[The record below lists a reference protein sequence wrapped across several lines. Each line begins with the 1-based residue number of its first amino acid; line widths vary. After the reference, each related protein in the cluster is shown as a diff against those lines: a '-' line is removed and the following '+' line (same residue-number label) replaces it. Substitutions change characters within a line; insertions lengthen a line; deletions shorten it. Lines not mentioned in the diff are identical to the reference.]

1 MVYKGLEVKISREL
15 RRNLKERWNFTDTQ
29 INNWK
34 MEAERT
40 LFDVEEIFSLE
51 AAFTLSEKV
60 SSRGYAPNVG
70 ESVEKWR
77 QRRLKERR
85 LEIAHYRKR

>member
-1 MVYKGLEVKISREL
+1 MV
-15 RRNLKERWNFTDTQ
+15 RRK
-29 INNWK
+29 K
-34 MEAERT
+34 KKY
-40 LFDVEEIFSLE
+40 
-51 AAFTLSEKV
+51 SEKV

-85 LEIAHYRKR
+85 LEIAHYRKKRKSKRG